1 MPISVCLQI
10 SWPLINWAE
19 FLLRSRFTILSVR
32 RSELGF
38 RPWNAA
44 WRVGIQCSLLLL
56 VLLLCW
62 QTFPSILRRVRKV
75 LKTTHFIC
83 KEEEE
88 VATIDWRTV
97 TIIAALITIFSHHFC
112 HFVWTEVKSVFKL
125 PQRPLKIDIS
135 VASSLMWPKTLKNVW
150 SVLIKQKRKL
160 TPHK

>member
-112 HFVWTEVKSVFKL
+112 HFVWTEEVGFQIASTPFKNWYFCRVFSDVTKNVEECMK
-125 PQRPLKIDIS
+125 RFDKTKEKID
-135 VASSLMWPKTLKNVW
+135 
-150 SVLIKQKRKL
+150 
-160 TPHK
+160 TP